1 MLVCPKPTTH
11 LHKFRQGNHRM
22 YVADLSQC
30 VVLEIDN
37 IVWEI
42 LDLCPSFSSEEI
54 VEKLGKKYSSELVI
68 DALKSL
74 ATLEQRGL
82 LFSNLE
88 SSISSFGAEASGKMK
103 ILVLQRSPYAED
115 ITFAAGGV
123 SVVHHN
129 LIKSLEAHASLDVVG
144 DRDERFNGSVQG
156 IRFQFNDMSARLK
169 LMQRGYDGVLLESHP
184 ATWFLPL
191 LHYMDAPF
199 VVPLHAARGHNGE
212 GINAGLLW
220 YAAMR
225 PFDAF
230 LVPTNSV
237 RDLYGRFVSDT
248 DIFHTIPYGVDH
260 NKFHPL
266 DKQEAKNE
274 IAKMLNAPQIA
285 SSLVVGFFSR
295 FQPEKGA
302 GIYIEIAKRLPNAC
316 FLMTAPT
323 LNFYEHQQLPSNL
336 ICAPQQPRDQLARLI
351 NAFDVYCFPSM
362 VGEETFGLA
371 LLETMAC
378 GIPPVV
384 PKLDGLPEVVGDAGI
399 IVPAQAHDDEIGS
412 FAGMVS
418 PDVMAEAVYTLL
430 TDEKAR
436 LALGQKARER
446 ALTFTWDKTAQK
458 VIALFRRLKGIQ
470 QLENGYKRHF
480 AISFVPYLNNR
491 RKQIESRAILNN
503 ITLQKERPLMWDR
516 YAQSIAEGLSLTLL
530 RRHTRHEVEAVLHHL
545 YGQERAEVI
554 LEKIFGFEDAVN
566 G

>member
-11 LHKFRQGNHRM
+11 LHKFQQGNRM

-30 VVLEIDN
+30 LVLEIDN

-54 VEKLGKKYSSELVI
+54 IEKLGKKYSSELVI

-74 ATLEQRGL
+74 ATLDQRGL
-82 LFSNLE
+82 LFSNLD
-88 SSISSFGAEASGKMK
+88 SSVSSFETEASRKMK

-115 ITFAAGGV
+115 ITLAAGGV
-123 SVVHHN
+123 SVAHHN
-129 LIKSLEAHASLDVVG
+129 LIKSLEAYAALDVVG
-144 DRDERFNGSVQG
+144 ERDEKFNENVQG

-184 ATWFLPL
+184 ETWFLSL

-230 LVPTNSV
+230 WVPTNSV
-237 RDLYGRFVSDT
+237 RQLYSRFVFDT
-248 DIFHTIPYGVDH
+248 DIFHTIPYGVDP
-260 NKFHPL
+260 NRFQPL
-266 DKQEAKNE
+266 DKQKAKNE
-274 IAKMLNAPQIA
+274 IAKRLNAPQIA
-285 SSLVVGFFSR
+285 SSPVVGFFSR
-295 FQPEKGA
+295 CQPEKGA
-302 GIYIEIAKRLPNAC
+302 GIYIKIANLLPHAC
-316 FLMTAPT
+316 FLMTAPM
-323 LNFYEHQQLPSNL
+323 LNFYEYQQLPPNL
-336 ICAPQQPRDQLARLI
+336 IYAPQQPRDELARLI

-378 GIPPVV
+378 GVPPVV
-384 PKLDGLPEVVGDAGI
+384 PRLDGLPEVVGDAGL
-399 IVPAQAHDDEIGS
+399 IVPALAYEHEIGS
-412 FAGMVS
+412 FAGTVS
-418 PDVMAEAVYTLL
+418 PNKMADAVNTLL
-430 TDEKAR
+430 TDEETR

-446 ALTFTWDKTAQK
+446 ALTFTWDKTAQN
-458 VIALFRRLKGIQ
+458 VIALFRKLKRIQ
-470 QLENGYKRHF
+470 ALEDRYKRHF
-480 AISFVPYLNNR
+480 AISFTPYLNNR
-491 RKQIESRAILNN
+491 RRRIESQAILNN
-503 ITLQKERPLMWDR
+503 ITLQKERPLMKER
-516 YAQSIAEGLSLTLL
+516 YAQSIAEGLSLALL
-530 RRHTRHEVEAVLHHL
+530 RKHSRHEVEAVLHHL
-545 YGQERAEVI
+545 YGEEKAEAI
-554 LEKIFGFEDAVN
+554 LEKVLGFQEATS